1 MPSKS
6 TSIREFFEIE
16 NQKQAF
22 AYMLTCLSNKE
33 QLSIPMIKEF
43 HALLT
48 DRLQHDKDKGKF
60 KSEQNAIRG
69 AEFPAASPQKK
80 PFLMN
85 QWVDNTKYR
94 LETSTNEQDMLETLA
109 DTHIQFERI
118 HPFSDGNGR
127 AGRIVLMYLSLLY
140 LDVPIIIRK
149 EWRGQYM
156 EYLGEQDVK
165 SLAELFKESFSF
177 ERIRVVQF

>member
-1 MPSKS
+1 MPTKSK
-6 TSIREFFEIE
+6 SIREFYEIE
-16 NQKQAF
+16 NHKQAF

-48 DRLQHDKDKGKF
+48 DRLQHDKGKF

-69 AEFPAASPQKK
+69 AEFQTASPQET

-85 QWVDNTKYR
+85 QWVDNTNYR
-94 LETSTNEQDMLETLA
+94 LETSTNEQDMLGILA
-109 DTHIQFERI
+109 DTHIQFKRI
-118 HPFSDGNGR
+118 HPFSDGNGK

-140 LDVPIIIRK
+140 LDVPIITRK

-165 SLAELFKESFSF
+165 SLAALIKESFSF
-177 ERIRVVQF
+177 ERDRMAEF